1 MIRPLDV
8 HPKLIRRTPLK
19 HAKLGPAIRISRSHP
34 QLQEKGPVTVCI
46 ACLSNWYFGPGDL
59 GRAAITVSDR
69 QITAGDVEYEPPQLK
84 VSFNTKRTIIMIAG
98 DYTIHTEALH
108 QTNRIIAATSETDP
122 ANIAEIYAG
131 CIRDVKFRHAANIY
145 LSPLGLKSDI
155 FSGQGDVSS
164 DLLGSLADQVQRYGG
179 PETSAIVVGA
189 DDFGTHIYLVDEK
202 SRVSCHD
209 DVGFV
214 AIGLGAWHAKSQLMR
229 ARYTSQSPFAT
240 ALALA
245 YAAKKQAEVAP
256 GVGIETDMF
265 VVNRDGWMPVLA
277 ELKTAVE
284 QLYNQYEIKINEL
297 ASEQIAKLGAA
308 LEDIQQKMAT
318 QRAAEAASAAA
329 QASPAE
335 AAATEPGSQKN

>member
-1 MIRPLDV
+1 
-8 HPKLIRRTPLK
+8 
-19 HAKLGPAIRISRSHP
+19 
-34 QLQEKGPVTVCI
+34 
-46 ACLSNWYFGPGDL
+46 
-59 GRAAITVSDR
+59 
-69 QITAGDVEYEPPQLK
+69 
-84 VSFNTKRTIIMIAG
+84 
-98 DYTIHTEALH
+98 
-108 QTNRIIAATSETDP
+108 
-122 ANIAEIYAG
+122 
-131 CIRDVKFRHAANIY
+131 
-145 LSPLGLKSDI
+145 
-155 FSGQGDVSS
+155 
-164 DLLGSLADQVQRYGG
+164 
-179 PETSAIVVGA
+179 
-189 DDFGTHIYLVDEK
+189 
-202 SRVSCHD
+202 
-209 DVGFV
+209 
-214 AIGLGAWHAKSQLMR
+214 MR

-265 VVNRDGWMPVLA
+265 VVNWDGWMPVLA